1 MSRQHVFV
9 CRLHGPPQ
17 SRTVAASADASASV
31 PEEEPASG
39 LPPLELDPL
48 DPLDPE
54 LELEPPELDPELPL
68 VPESSLPSPGSG
80 AVLLLHADE
89 DRTQATAVPS
99 KKEPHHRFSRCIE
112 ALRKGREPRMLSR
125 ARLGSEAG

>member
-17 SRTVAASADASASV
+17 SRTVGESADASAGV
-31 PEEEPASG
+31 PDEEPASR

-54 LELEPPELDPELPL
+54 LELEPLELDPELL
-68 VPESSLPSPGSG
+68 LAPESSLPSLGRG

-89 DRTQATAVPS
+89 DRRQATAVPS
-99 KKEPHHRFSRCIE
+99 KKGPNHRFSRCIE
-112 ALRKGREPRMLSR
+112 ALRKGRELWMLSR
-125 ARLGSEAG
+125 ARLGSEGG

>member
-1 MSRQHVFV
+1 VFV

-17 SRTVAASADASASV
+17 SRTVGESGDASAGM
-31 PEEEPASG
+31 PDEEPASLG

-54 LELEPPELDPELPL
+54 LELEPPELDPELL
-68 VPESSLPSPGSG
+68 LAPESSLPSLGSG

-99 KKEPHHRFSRCIE
+99 KKGPHHRFSRCIE
-112 ALRKGREPRMLSR
+112 ALRKGRELWMLSR

>member
-17 SRTVAASADASASV
+17 LRTVGESADASAGR
-31 PEEEPASG
+31 PDEEPASC

-48 DPLDPE
+48 DPE
-54 LELEPPELDPELPL
+54 LEFEPPELDPELLL
-68 VPESSLPSPGSG
+68 VPESSLPSLGSG

-99 KKEPHHRFSRCIE
+99 KKGPHHRFSRCIE
-112 ALRKGREPRMLSR
+112 ALRKGRELWTLSR